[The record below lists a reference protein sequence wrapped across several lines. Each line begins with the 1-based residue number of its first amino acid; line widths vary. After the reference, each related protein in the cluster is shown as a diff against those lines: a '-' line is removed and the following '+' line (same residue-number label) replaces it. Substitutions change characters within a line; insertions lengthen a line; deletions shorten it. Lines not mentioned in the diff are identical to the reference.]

1 MNSPTSRM
9 PMPQPGGGGS
19 EGGDELGAMM
29 GPTSG
34 VGIKGRGVR
43 KGSFG
48 MSNNA
53 TVSTRTSGQIN
64 NMIEIMGTWKL
75 TYIGNVS
82 VPEEAGDGTVMDA
95 YEQVS
100 KNPFDSH
107 HDPCAIR
114 VSART
119 LRVTNEQ
126 DKTSIDSA
134 YIRIITY
141 IAVVGDD
148 VGTKVF
154 GYISKNHAL
163 GLLRCWLFTAPDA
176 VCMEVSKAVAKAFKL
191 APTLPN
197 PFHAPADQELVNPP
211 TTLARSEIRR
221 HFLTSTGVVGSG
233 QFGEVHL
240 AMMDEAGRH
249 GVQGDMTVVAVK
261 LLKMTAKTEDR
272 DEFVRECEAMQVLKG
287 GKNLCQMHGVS
298 VRRRPWLC
306 IIEFLK
312 YGDVQ
317 ALMLTCKEKKY
328 TVRLPEMLYMAKQI
342 AAGMAHM
349 ATTSW
354 IHMDLAARN
363 VLVDSGLVCKV
374 CDFGLTR
381 KVDPVSGV
389 FKQTKSMK
397 LPVKWMAIESIQQR
411 IFSEKTDVW
420 SLGIT
425 IWEIFEYGA
434 VPYKGVRN
442 IQVQGHLEK
451 GNRLPRPANCPEP
464 VYKHVLSTFESNPH
478 NRPDFQALATTFGRL
493 LAANGGLEQ
502 CRDIG
507 SELTGGKEVKAT
519 ATGDGQ
525 GRGFDKRTGAS
536 LNRKSRAMSIQQS
549 PKIKLNQNN
558 IFTNQESDSSD
569 DDNSFAEPSST
580 QHKGIDVGDSDSD
593 VDLDEI
599 TAKPAPA
606 ASPQRKVFNL
616 MGPGGGGEEPEA
628 VFGSG
633 PGPND
638 DADGEMSTVFNF
650 PATNAT
656 LSENSVGMLCQ
667 VRNIPC
673 GGTIRFVGNHHAKG
687 DPKVLVELE
696 QPLGRNNGVIG
707 GHTYYACNEKHG
719 VLCNPMDV
727 TILKRTRQPD
737 TAKGGCCTIL

>member
-1 MNSPTSRM
+1 MR
-9 PMPQPGGGGS
+9 GDAGA
-19 EGGDELGAMM
+19 EGRQEPVPDARR
-29 GPTSG
+29 
-34 VGIKGRGVR
+34 VGEAASLAVHHRIFKVWR
-43 KGSFG
+43 
-48 MSNNA
+48 
-53 TVSTRTSGQIN
+53 RTSVDADVQRKEVHG
-64 NMIEIMGTWKL
+64 EA
-75 TYIGNVS
+75 
-82 VPEEAGDGTVMDA
+82 AGD
-95 YEQVS
+95 
-100 KNPFDSH
+100 
-107 HDPCAIR
+107 
-114 VSART
+114 
-119 LRVTNEQ
+119 
-126 DKTSIDSA
+126 
-134 YIRIITY
+134 
-141 IAVVGDD
+141 
-148 VGTKVF
+148 
-154 GYISKNHAL
+154 AL
-163 GLLRCWLFTAPDA
+163 
-176 VCMEVSKAVAKAFKL
+176 
-191 APTLPN
+191 
-197 PFHAPADQELVNPP
+197 H
-211 TTLARSEIRR
+211 
-221 HFLTSTGVVGSG
+221 G
-233 QFGEVHL
+233 Q
-240 AMMDEAGRH
+240 ANRGRH
-249 GVQGDMTVVAVK
+249 GAHGNDKLDPHGPCCTERAGGLWAGVQG
-261 LLKMTAKTEDR
+261 
-272 DEFVRECEAMQVLKG
+272 VRFRSDAEG
-287 GKNLCQMHGVS
+287 GPS
-298 VRRRPWLC
+298 VGR
-306 IIEFLK
+306 
-312 YGDVQ
+312 VQ
-317 ALMLTCKEKKY
+317 ANQVNE
-328 TVRLPEMLYMAKQI
+328 
-342 AAGMAHM
+342 AAG
-349 ATTSW
+349 
-354 IHMDLAARN
+354 
-363 VLVDSGLVCKV
+363 
-374 CDFGLTR
+374 
-381 KVDPVSGV
+381 KVDGNRVDPATNLFG
-389 FKQTKSMK
+389 
-397 LPVKWMAIESIQQR
+397 E
-411 IFSEKTDVW
+411 EDVW

-580 QHKGIDVGDSDSD
+580 QHKGIDVADSDSD